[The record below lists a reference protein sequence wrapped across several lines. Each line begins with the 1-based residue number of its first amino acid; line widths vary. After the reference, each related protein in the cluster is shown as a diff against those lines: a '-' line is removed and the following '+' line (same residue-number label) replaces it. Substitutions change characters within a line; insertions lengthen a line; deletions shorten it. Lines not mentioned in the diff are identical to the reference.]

1 MGTKSFMRKVFRSA
15 RFMACFIGIL
25 FSPLTAYAGN
35 GHKMHRLYNPNSGE
49 HFYTYNF
56 AERDNAVFQGWQYEG
71 IAWTAPESGDAVYRL
86 YNPNSGDHHYTMN
99 SGERDS
105 LVQAGWKD
113 ENIGWYSD
121 TSQGEPLYRLYNPNA
136 KSGSHHYTTSAGEA
150 AGLASSGWK
159 DENIGWYGLAGGS
172 QTPSGFVRYDDC
184 TAIKCVGSYTNY
196 GSTRIIYL
204 LYNTS
209 NKPRYYEMTFVA
221 YDPMK
226 NVISSYEETAVIGA
240 GKTYP
245 LHGYF
250 ESDNVS
256 NVDYS
261 IASDELSSW
270 FKDCSTEVS
279 VSAQINVNSDKLVV
293 TGTNLSKRE
302 ASRSTQVY
310 AVFYKDGVLV
320 DSEYRYLEL
329 SKIDQTDVETISTY
343 NKTFDNYELYYYS
356 YE

>member
-1 MGTKSFMRKVFRSA
+1 MGTKSFMRKVFRSVC
-15 RFMACFIGIL
+15 FMACFIGIL

-184 TAIKCVGSYTNY
+184 TAIKCVGSYTNFNY
-196 GSTRIIYL
+196 TKIVYL
-204 LYNTS
+204 IYNTS
-209 NKPRYYEMTFVA
+209 NTARRYRMNFVA
-221 YDPMK
+221 YDSMK
-226 NVISSYEETAVIGA
+226 NVISSYDDSVICIGA
-240 GKTYP
+240 GKAYP
-245 LHGYF
+245 LYGFF
-250 ESDNVS
+250 ESTDVGTVDYTISSDKIYEWQKDASSNVS
-256 NVDYS
+256 
-261 IASDELSSW
+261 I
-270 FKDCSTEVS
+270 
-279 VSAQINVNSDKLVV
+279 SAQINVTNDKLVV
-293 TGTNLSKRE
+293 TGKNISDKEREGNTQITAIFYKNGSIIYSDFTYLSIKNIGQTDTVNLSP
-302 ASRSTQVY
+302 
-310 AVFYKDGVLV
+310 YK
-320 DSEYRYLEL
+320 E
-329 SKIDQTDVETISTY
+329 
-343 NKTFDNYELYYYS
+343 FDNYEIYYYA
-356 YE
+356 YD